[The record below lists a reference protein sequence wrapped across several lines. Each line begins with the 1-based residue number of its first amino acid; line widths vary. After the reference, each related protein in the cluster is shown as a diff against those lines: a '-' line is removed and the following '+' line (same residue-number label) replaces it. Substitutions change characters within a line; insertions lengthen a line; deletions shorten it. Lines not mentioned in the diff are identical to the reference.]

1 MKRKKI
7 CALVMALTVMGGI
20 LASGCNKNDETT
32 ASASSA
38 PSDSGITISADT
50 SASSDTGVS
59 DSGSSDATSGTTQK
73 KVTYEDFYDAAT
85 IREMS
90 KRVTIHGVE
99 FSPLEYN
106 FYFANEYMLIRS
118 EANQGKKYQM
128 TNAGFLDLDG
138 KVTGVVNGISQEMT
152 LREMLNNNVIHDLQ
166 GKAWLSGYITEKG
179 LTLTD
184 EIKATIDK
192 KLEEAKT
199 QAESNGMTLEEN
211 LQSYYGPDATI
222 DGMREVLQRYEMGN
236 LAYQDY
242 IDSYTLTDEE
252 KMIPKVYHV
261 LFMTLDMNTGD
272 TIPEEKVKEAKAKA
286 DSMKA
291 EITSLEDI
299 KAKGQLALTGGE
311 AAEAHEYKVMRGSMV
326 LEFENWC
333 YAPHEVG
340 DVDVIQTMFGYHVM
354 YYEGKEAATE
364 DERMTIAAKKMQD
377 TIEAD
382 IKAGGFEPTYN

>member
-32 ASASSA
+32 ASASS
-38 PSDSGITISADT
+38 DTGITISTDT
-50 SASSDTGVS
+50 SASSSETSAS
-59 DSGSSDATSGTTQK
+59 DSNGSDASSETTKK

-85 IREMS
+85 IKEMG

-106 FYFANEYMLIRS
+106 FYFVNEYMLIRS
-118 EANQGKKYQM
+118 EVSQGKKYPM

-152 LREMLNNNVIHDLQ
+152 LRDMLNNSVIHDLQ

-184 EIKATIDK
+184 EIKTSIDK
-192 KLEEAKT
+192 QLEDAKT

-211 LQSYYGPDATI
+211 LQNYYGPDATI
-222 DGMREVLQRYEMGN
+222 DGMREVLQRYELGN
-236 LAYQDY
+236 LAYKDY
-242 IDSYTLTDEE
+242 IDSYKLTDEE

-272 TIPEEKVKEAKAKA
+272 SIPEEKVKEAKAKA

-291 EITSLEDI
+291 EITTLEDI
-299 KAKGQLALTGGE
+299 KAKGQLAVTGGE
-311 AAEAHEYKVMRGSMV
+311 AAEAHEYKVMRGAMV

-354 YYEGKEAATE
+354 YYEGKEEATE

-377 TIEAD
+377 GIEAD
-382 IKAGGFEPTYN
+382 IKAGGYEPTYN